1 MRNARLAV
9 PLLFLVASVSLPVV
23 AFGSVKDYQ
32 VCLQAYVNVTGY
44 LQFAQPSGM
53 GAERTAFDIDFQSF
67 IQMGIDRYGEARLRQ
82 MIPEPDESFIKAMV
96 PLHSTDG
103 AERTAAR
110 LLRMVAPCGGPAG
123 ELRSYYPS

>member
-1 MRNARLAV
+1 MSNALVVA
-9 PLLFLVASVSLPVV
+9 PLLFLATVFLPAG
-23 AFGSVKDYQ
+23 AFGSAKDYQ
-32 VCLQAYVNVTGY
+32 VCLQSYINVTGY

-53 GAERTAFDIDFQSF
+53 NAERAAFDVDFQSF
-67 IQMGIDRYGEARLRQ
+67 IQMGIEQYGEARLRQ
-82 MIPEPDESFIKAMV
+82 MIPEPEESFIEAMV

-123 ELRSYYPS
+123 ELRAYYPS